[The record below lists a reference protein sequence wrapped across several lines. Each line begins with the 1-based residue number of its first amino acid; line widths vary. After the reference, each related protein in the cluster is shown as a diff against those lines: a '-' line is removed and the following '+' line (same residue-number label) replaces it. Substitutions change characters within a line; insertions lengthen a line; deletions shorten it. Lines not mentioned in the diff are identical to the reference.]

1 VLARALARNGARL
14 ATPSPHPLALRQSI
28 VVATVPPIEAKVNV
42 VLVGRLPEVLTGTV
56 VPGRGL
62 GAPLMG
68 ELDADRLAALFG
80 VPAAVPGTLNVRL
93 ERPIVHRAGWRYVPA
108 DAIAPDWQARTGQAG
123 YFVVAVLIAD
133 RYRGIAFQGDE
144 PDYPPEQVELVSD
157 TRLRAGLGL
166 ADGDPIS
173 FAVVAEPGG
182 NALSS

>member
-1 VLARALARNGARL
+1 
-14 ATPSPHPLALRQSI
+14 
-28 VVATVPPIEAKVNV
+28 V
-42 VLVGRLPEVLTGTV
+42 VLVGRLADVLTGVV

-68 ELDADRLAALFG
+68 ELDADRVAALFG

-93 ERPIVHRAGWRYVPA
+93 ERPVVRGTGWRYVPA

-123 YFVVAVLIAD
+123 YFVVPVLIAD
-133 RYRGIAFQGDE
+133 RHRGIAFQGDE
-144 PDYPPEQVELVSD
+144 PDYPPDQVELVSD

-166 ADGDPIS
+166 TDGDPIS